1 VPLGLIILTGFLL
14 EIFALVAVGSMIGAL
29 TTVAWVI
36 LSAVIG
42 MAMMR
47 AGARRAMMGERS
59 RQQAG
64 EAPQVAQIRSFADS
78 TVFMFGGIL
87 LILPGFI
94 TDALGLFI
102 LIPQVRR
109 MMVASWTH
117 STHWQ
122 NYATQ
127 RGYSEYDV
135 QHVIEGE
142 YHRMDD

>member
-14 EIFALVAVGSMIGAL
+14 EIFALVAVGSRIGAL
-29 TTVAWVI
+29 ATVAWVI

-59 RQQAG
+59 RPLGG
-64 EAPQVAQIRSFADS
+64 EAPQAAQIRNFADS

-94 TDALGLFI
+94 TDALGLLA
-102 LIPQVRR
+102 LIPQVRHK
-109 MMVASWTH
+109 MVASWTH
-117 STHWQ
+117 SAHWQ
-122 NYATQ
+122 SYATQ

>member
-14 EIFALVAVGSMIGAL
+14 EIFALVAVGSKIGAL

-47 AGARRAMMGERS
+47 TGARRAMMGERS
-59 RQQAG
+59 RPQAG

-94 TDALGLFI
+94 TDVLGLLA

-109 MMVASWTH
+109 RMVASWTH
-117 STHWQ
+117 SSHWQ
-122 NYATQ
+122 SYATQ

>member
-14 EIFALVAVGSMIGAL
+14 EIFVLVAVGSKIGAL

-59 RQQAG
+59 RPQAG
-64 EAPQVAQIRSFADS
+64 EAPQVAQIRNFADS

-94 TDALGLFI
+94 TDAIGLLV

-109 MMVASWTH
+109 KIVASLTH
-117 STHWQ
+117 SAHWQ
-122 NYATQ
+122 SYATQ